1 MRDYFYLFLYKFFT
15 LLAKILPKRVMD
27 YILKALASFA
37 YRVDKKHHH
46 IINAN
51 LKLAFGDNLTQK
63 ERDSIGR
70 YVFYNLL
77 QTIIGFIKRDGKDA
91 NDILKDIEFKNS
103 HILEDAIKSKRKII
117 LITAHYGNWEL
128 LPPAIASKFRVELI
142 GVGRRLDSPIM
153 DRVLIKNREQFGVKM
168 IYRKGA
174 MKGLL
179 RALKQNKIV
188 GLLLDQHLG
197 KKQGGVEVN
206 FFNKKALQSPSASI
220 LARNFNAIVIPA
232 FISTNDYKKYI
243 VTFYN
248 PLPTIKT
255 SNREDDILKMT
266 QAQSDIMQKV
276 ISNRPKEW
284 FWVHRRW
291 KGNEQLTQKLYNN
304 YI

>member
-27 YILKALASFA
+27 YILKVLASFA

-63 ERDSIGR
+63 ERDNIGK

-91 NDILKDIEFKNS
+91 NEILKDIEFKNS

-128 LPPAIASKFRVELI
+128 LPPAIASKFGVELI
-142 GVGRRLDSPIM
+142 GVGRKLDSPIM

-188 GLLLDQHLG
+188 GVLLDQHLG

-206 FFNKKALQSPSASI
+206 FFNKKAFQSPVASI
-220 LARNFNAIVIPA
+220 LARNFNAIVIPT
-232 FISTNDYKKYI
+232 FISTNDYKNYI
-243 VTFYN
+243 VIFYN

-255 SNREDDILKMT
+255 SNREEDILKMT
-266 QAQSDIMQKV
+266 QAQSDIMQEV
-276 ISNRPKEW
+276 ISNRSKEW

-291 KGNEQLTQKLYNN
+291 KGFYPEIYKRDN
-304 YI
+304 

>member
-1 MRDYFYLFLYKFFT
+1 MRDYLYLSLYKFFT
-15 LLAKILPKRVMD
+15 LLAKILPKSVMD

-51 LKLAFGDNLTQK
+51 LKLAFGDSLNHND
-63 ERDSIGR
+63 RDSIGK
-70 YVFYNLL
+70 YTFYNLL
-77 QTIIGFIKRDGKDA
+77 QTIIGFIKRDGKDID
-91 NDILKDIEFKNS
+91 NILKDIEFKNS

-142 GVGRRLDSPIM
+142 GVGRKLDSPVM

-174 MKGLL
+174 MKALI
-179 RALKQNKIV
+179 RALKANKIV
-188 GLLLDQHLG
+188 GVLLDQHLG
-197 KKQGGVEVN
+197 EKQGGVEVN
-206 FFNKKALQSPSASI
+206 FFNKKVFQSPIASI

-232 FISTNDYKKYI
+232 FISTDDYKNYI

-255 SNREDDILKMT
+255 HNIEDDILKMT
-266 QAQSDIMQKV
+266 QAQSDIMQEV

-291 KGNEQLTQKLYNN
+291 KGFYPEIYRRETD
-304 YI
+304 